1 MNMLSKQWFP
11 DAIGACAGLAGL
23 ALLGVVAASG
33 DAIGHSVVALIGGGF
48 GFGVLGC
55 VGKEFV
61 AARAE
66 RRRTALSVTSQPS
79 HALRSASIV
88 KMPPLADATA
98 SEFNE
103 SAQASFAPIVSLTEA
118 QVERQRERQPANRRA
133 TLNRA

>member
-1 MNMLSKQWFP
+1 MLSKQWLP

-33 DAIGHSVVALIGGGF
+33 DALGQSVVALIGGGF
-48 GFGVLGC
+48 AFGVLAC
-55 VGKEFV
+55 VWKEIL

-66 RRRTALSVTSQPS
+66 RRRGAQGVRFQLSDALQ
-79 HALRSASIV
+79 SASVV

-98 SEFNE
+98 CEFDE
-103 SAQASFAPIVSLTEA
+103 SKQASFAPIVSLTEA
-118 QVERQRERQPANRRA
+118 QVERQRERQRADRRA

>member
-1 MNMLSKQWFP
+1 MNMLSKQWLP

-33 DAIGHSVVALIGGGF
+33 DAIGHSVMALIGGGF
-48 GFGVLGC
+48 AFGVLGC
-55 VGKEFV
+55 VAKEIV
-61 AARAE
+61 AARGE
-66 RRRTALSVTSQPS
+66 QRRAAQSVTSRPS
-79 HALRSASIV
+79 HALLSASIV

-103 SAQASFAPIVSLTEA
+103 SQQASFAPIVSLTEA
-118 QVERQRERQPANRRA
+118 QVERQRERQRANRRT

>member
-1 MNMLSKQWFP
+1 MNMLSKQWLP

-48 GFGVLGC
+48 VFGVLGC
-55 VGKEFV
+55 VAKEIV
-61 AARAE
+61 AVRAE
-66 RRRTALSVTSQPS
+66 QRRGARSVTSQPG
-79 HALRSASIV
+79 HALLASIV

-103 SAQASFAPIVSLTEA
+103 SVQASFAPIVSLTEA
-118 QVERQRERQPANRRA
+118 QVERQRERQRAKRRA

>member
-1 MNMLSKQWFP
+1 MNMQSKQWLP
-11 DAIGACAGLAGL
+11 DAFGACAGLAGL

-33 DAIGHSVVALIGGGF
+33 DAIGHSVAALIGGGF
-48 GFGVLGC
+48 ALGVLGC
-55 VGKEFV
+55 VWKQIV

-66 RRRTALSVTSQPS
+66 RRRGTQGVPSQPS
-79 HALRSASIV
+79 HVLVSASIV

-103 SAQASFAPIVSLTEA
+103 SEQASFAPIVSLTEA
-118 QVERQRERQPANRRA
+118 QVKRQRERQRADRRA